1 MVSIVNTLVRIKGCD
16 VRRKKRQFP
25 EDFRR
30 KLGGAIAERRKLGKL
45 TQDDL
50 AGLIEVDAE
59 TVSRFERGISLPS
72 LERLWVIADALDVG
86 MTDLLAVTSTL
97 SNDQARSLA
106 TIMEGLTA
114 ADQRL
119 LMEFAQLL
127 QRR

>member
-1 MVSIVNTLVRIKGCD
+1 M
-16 VRRKKRQFP
+16 RRKKREFP

-30 KLGGAIAERRKLGKL
+30 RLGAAIAERRKLGKL

-50 AGLIEVDAE
+50 AGMVEVDAE
-59 TVSRFERGISLPS
+59 TVSRFERGISMPS

-86 MTDLLAVTSTL
+86 VSDLLAATSTL
-97 SNDQARSLA
+97 PNDQARRLA

-119 LMEFAQLL
+119 LIEFAQLL

>member
-1 MVSIVNTLVRIKGCD
+1 M
-16 VRRKKRQFP
+16 RRKKREFP

-30 KLGGAIAERRKLGKL
+30 RLGAAIAERRKLGKL

-50 AGLIEVDAE
+50 AGLVEVDEE
-59 TVSRFERGISLPS
+59 TVSRFERGISMPS

-86 MTDLLAVTSTL
+86 MSDLLAATSTL
-97 SNDQARSLA
+97 PNDQARRLA
-106 TIMEGLTA
+106 TIMEGLVT